1 VEYLFPVACTCR
13 ITFNLSSGDV
23 AVLETAPATPP
34 ENRASEVLISDSFAP
49 YLAVADDE
57 EEDEEDE
64 EEDEDDSLSA
74 PKVNNIKKRRTGET
88 NGKSNNDV
96 DAEGEDVHDEDDE
109 EDDED
114 DEGDEEEVADEEDD
128 EEDEDE

>member
-1 VEYLFPVACTCR
+1 MSD
-13 ITFNLSSGDV
+13 NGDV
-23 AVLETAPATPP
+23 DKSNSETEVVSSAATVAATTGGTPTSLKRP
-34 ENRASEVLISDSFAP
+34 HQEISNSEENSNSVGVE
-49 YLAVADDE
+49 DE
-57 EEDEEDE
+57 DEEEDE

-88 NGKSNNDV
+88 NGKSNDV
-96 DAEGEDVHDEDDE
+96 DAEAEDVHDEDDE